1 MSSPNGC
8 YGLMLVM
15 PHSLPEKGEVLSDH
29 YKLIPADLRDVQ
41 RLSDIITR
49 ADMDPRYVLG
59 VILSLPRT
67 VRKFC

>member
-1 MSSPNGC
+1 
-8 YGLMLVM
+8 M

-29 YKLIPADLRDVQ
+29 YKLIPADLREVQ

-59 VILSLPRT
+59 VILSLSL
-67 VRKFC
+67 VLFGNFVNIQI